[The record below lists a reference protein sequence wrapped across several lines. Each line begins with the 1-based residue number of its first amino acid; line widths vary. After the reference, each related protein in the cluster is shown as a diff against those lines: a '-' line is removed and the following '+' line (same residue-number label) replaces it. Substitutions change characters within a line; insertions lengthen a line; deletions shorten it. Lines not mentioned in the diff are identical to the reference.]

1 MYMYIRV
8 VQKNRTFEML
18 TGYPLKIC
26 DCIRQ
31 AHTPILKIFEKRL
44 EVARRRRKYVFLVV
58 FDRFPIYLLN
68 KKILLAE

>member
-1 MYMYIRV
+1 M
-8 VQKNRTFEML
+8 VQKNRKFEML
-18 TGYPLKIC
+18 TGYPLKMC

-31 AHTPILKIFEKRL
+31 AHTPILNIFENRL

-68 KKILLAE
+68 KKFVLAE